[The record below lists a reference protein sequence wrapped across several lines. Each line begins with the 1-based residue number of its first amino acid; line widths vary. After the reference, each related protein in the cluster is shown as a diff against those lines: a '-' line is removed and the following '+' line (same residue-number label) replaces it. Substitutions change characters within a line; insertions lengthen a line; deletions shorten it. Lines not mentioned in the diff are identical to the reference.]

1 MIHLTKIIAALLVLV
16 ALALGVYAWVLSRQP
31 APPPPAVTAAAG
43 VAKEQKALFPVV
55 VTARAVPA
63 GEPMAAESLRVEYL
77 PINPAG
83 AFHEVDKAVGG
94 IPVSDLSEGTPV
106 LANQLV
112 TGLAL
117 HVVAGERALAV
128 KADEMMGVGNRIRPG
143 DFVDVFFILKS
154 DGKDVD
160 RSQARLLLSRMR
172 VLAFGSASV
181 DGSPSQMADKSGA
194 QSQRNEPA
202 RTAVLA
208 VPVAEVNRLT
218 LGEASGRLMLAL
230 RNPTDLSEP
239 DPALFAELPTALQ
252 PQPLKAGTP
261 PRGPLE
267 SIDRAQAG
275 LTTLDLANGGPQ
287 AAIRSALPV
296 RNAPS
301 SVPRAT
307 PSTQAARAPRGAD
320 VEFIRGDKRETL
332 SY

>member
-31 APPPPAVTAAAG
+31 APLPPAVSAAAAA
-43 VAKEQKALFPVV
+43 AKEQKVLFPVV
-55 VTARAVPA
+55 VTSRAAPA
-63 GEPMAAESLRVEYL
+63 GQPLTAESLRVERL
-77 PINPAG
+77 PINPTG
-83 AFHEVDKAVGG
+83 AFQEVEKAVGG
-94 IPVSDLSEGTPV
+94 IPVSDLGEGTPV

-143 DFVDVFFILKS
+143 DFVDVFFTLKS

-172 VLAFGSASV
+172 VLAYGSASV
-181 DGSPSQMADKSGA
+181 DGSPSQMAEGKSG
-194 QSQRNEPA
+194 QRNEPA

-208 VPVAEVNRLT
+208 VPVAEVNRLA
-218 LGEASGRLMLAL
+218 LGEATGRLMLAL

-252 PQPLKAGTP
+252 PLPLKAGTP

-275 LTTLDLANGGPQ
+275 LTTADLANGGPHTS
-287 AAIRSALPV
+287 ARNASPARSAPI
-296 RNAPS
+296 
-301 SVPRAT
+301 T
-307 PSTQAARAPRGAD
+307 PSRSTPIARAPRGTE

>member
-31 APPPPAVTAAAG
+31 APPLPAVTA
-43 VAKEQKALFPVV
+43 VAREQKALFPVV
-55 VTARAVPA
+55 VTSRAAPA
-63 GEPMAAESLRVEYL
+63 GLPLTADSLRVERL

-83 AFHEVDKAVGG
+83 AFQEIEKAVGG
-94 IPVSDLSEGTPV
+94 IPLTDMGEGTPV
-106 LANQLV
+106 LPNQLV
-112 TGLAL
+112 RGLAL
-117 HVVAGERALAV
+117 HVIAGERALAV
-128 KADEMMGVGNRIRPG
+128 KADEMMGVGNQIRPG
-143 DFVDVFFILKS
+143 DFVDVFFTLKS

-172 VLAFGSASV
+172 VLAYGSASV
-181 DGSPSQMADKSGA
+181 DGSPSQMNEGRAA
-194 QSQRNEPA
+194 QSQQRTEPA

-208 VPVAEVNRLT
+208 VPVADVNRLA
-218 LGEASGRLMLAL
+218 LGEATGRLLLAL
-230 RNPTDLSEP
+230 RHPLDLSEP

-261 PRGPLE
+261 ARGPLE

-275 LTTLDLANGGPQ
+275 LTAADLATGGASASTRNVTP
-287 AAIRSALPV
+287 ARSA
-296 RNAPS
+296 APS
-301 SVPRAT
+301 V
-307 PSTQAARAPRGAD
+307 ARAAPALRSPRSSSNE

>member
-16 ALALGVYAWVLSRQP
+16 ALALGVYAWMLSRQSV
-31 APPPPAVTAAAG
+31 PPPTAVTVTVAA
-43 VAKEQKALFPVV
+43 AKEQRALFPVV

-63 GEPMAAESLRVEYL
+63 GEPMTAESLRVEHL

-83 AFHEVDKAVGG
+83 AFQEVGKAAGS
-94 IPVSDLSEGTPV
+94 IPVSDLGEGTPV

-117 HVVAGERALAV
+117 HVVTGERALAV
-128 KADEMMGVGNRIRPG
+128 KADEIMGVGNRIRPG

-154 DGKDVD
+154 DGKDID
-160 RSQARLLLSRMR
+160 RSQARLLLPRMR

-181 DGSPSQMADKSGA
+181 DGSPSQAAEGKTGA
-194 QSQRNEPA
+194 QRVEAA

-208 VPVAEVNRLT
+208 VPVADVNRLA
-218 LGEASGRLMLAL
+218 LGEASGRLLLAL
-230 RNPTDLSEP
+230 RHPTDLSEP

-252 PQPLKAGTP
+252 PQALKAGSA
-261 PRGPLE
+261 PRAPLE

-275 LTTLDLANGGPQ
+275 LTAVDLASGGAQIP
-287 AAIRSALPV
+287 ARGAPV
-296 RNAPS
+296 RTTAPS
-301 SVPRAT
+301 SQPRTSPAT
-307 PSTQAARAPRGAD
+307 RAPRGTE

>member
-31 APPPPAVTAAAG
+31 APLPPVTSAAVA
-43 VAKEQKALFPVV
+43 AKEQKALFPVV
-55 VTARAVPA
+55 VTSRAAPA
-63 GEPMAAESLRVEYL
+63 GQPLTTESLRVERL

-83 AFHEVDKAVGG
+83 AFQEVEKAVGG
-94 IPVSDLSEGTPV
+94 IPVADMGEGTPV

-128 KADEMMGVGNRIRPG
+128 KADEMMGVGNRVRPG
-143 DFVDVFFILKS
+143 DFVDVFFTLKS

-172 VLAFGSASV
+172 VLAYGSASV
-181 DGSPSQMADKSGA
+181 DGSPSQMAEGKSGG

-208 VPVAEVNRLT
+208 VPVAEVNRLA
-218 LGEASGRLMLAL
+218 LGEATGRLMLAL

-252 PQPLKAGTP
+252 PQPLKAGAP

-267 SIDRAQAG
+267 NIDRAQAG
-275 LTTLDLANGGPQ
+275 LTTVDLANGGPQ
-287 AAIRSALPV
+287 GAARNASPARSAPL
-296 RNAPS
+296 NPS
-301 SVPRAT
+301 RTT
-307 PSTQAARAPRGAD
+307 PIARAPRGTE

>member
-16 ALALGVYAWVLSRQP
+16 ALALGVYAWVLSRKP
-31 APPPPAVTAAAG
+31 TPLPPAVTAAIAT
-43 VAKEQKALFPVV
+43 AKEEKTLFPVV

-63 GEPMAAESLRVEYL
+63 GQPLKAESLRVERL

-83 AFHEVDKAVGG
+83 AFQEVDKAIDG
-94 IPVSDLSEGTPV
+94 IPVADLGEGTPV
-106 LANQLV
+106 LASQLV

-117 HVVAGERALAV
+117 HVLAGERALAV
-128 KADEMMGVGNRIRPG
+128 KADEMIGVGNRIRPG
-143 DFVDVFFILKS
+143 DFVDVFFTLKS

-172 VLAFGSASV
+172 VLAYGSASV
-181 DGSPSQMADKSGA
+181 DGSPSQMAEAKAA
-194 QSQRNEPA
+194 QSQQRAEPA

-208 VPVAEVNRLT
+208 VPVADVNRVA
-218 LGEASGRLMLAL
+218 LGEATGRLVLAL

-252 PQPLKAGTP
+252 PQPPKVGAP

-275 LTTLDLANGGPQ
+275 LTAVDLATGGSLVQ
-287 AAIRSALPV
+287 ARNITPMRNAQAITPRPASANRSPRSAE
-296 RNAPS
+296 
-301 SVPRAT
+301 
-307 PSTQAARAPRGAD
+307 

>member
-16 ALALGVYAWVLSRQP
+16 ALALGIYAWVLSRQP
-31 APPPPAVTAAAG
+31 PPPPPAVTAAAT
-43 VAKEQKALFPVV
+43 AEKEQKALFPVV

-63 GEPMAAESLRVEYL
+63 GEPMTAESLRVERL
-77 PINPAG
+77 PINPSG
-83 AFHEVDKAVGG
+83 AFQEVEKAVGG
-94 IPVSDLSEGTPV
+94 IPVTDMGEGTPV

-143 DFVDVFFILKS
+143 DFVDVFFTLKS

-172 VLAFGSASV
+172 VLAYGSASV
-181 DGSPSQMADKSGA
+181 DGSPSQATEGKAA
-194 QSQRNEPA
+194 QSQQRIEAA
-202 RTAVLA
+202 RTVVLA
-208 VPVAEVNRLT
+208 VPVADVNRLA
-218 LGEASGRLMLAL
+218 LGEATGRLLLAL
-230 RNPTDLSEP
+230 RHPTDLSEP

-252 PQPLKAGTP
+252 PQALKAGAP
-261 PRGPLE
+261 ARGPLE
-267 SIDRAQAG
+267 NIDRAQAG
-275 LTTLDLANGGPQ
+275 LTTADLVTGG
-287 AAIRSALPV
+287 ASAMA
-296 RNAPS
+296 RNAI
-301 SVPRAT
+301 SVRGTT
-307 PSTQAARAPRGAD
+307 PNVARTAPTARPARSTSTE

>member
-31 APPPPAVTAAAG
+31 APQSPAVTAAMSA
-43 VAKEQKALFPVV
+43 ATERKALFPVV
-55 VTARAVPA
+55 VTARAVAA
-63 GEPMAAESLRVEYL
+63 GEPLKAESLRVEQL

-83 AFHEVDKAVGG
+83 AFQEVGKAIDG
-94 IPVSDLSEGTPV
+94 IPVADLGEGTPV
-106 LANQLV
+106 LASQLV

-117 HVVAGERALAV
+117 HVLAGERALAV

-143 DFVDVFFILKS
+143 DFVDVFFTLKS

-172 VLAFGSASV
+172 VLAYGSASV
-181 DGSPSQMADKSGA
+181 DGSPSQMAEAKAA
-194 QSQRNEPA
+194 QSQQRAEAA

-208 VPVAEVNRLT
+208 VPVADVNRLA
-218 LGEASGRLMLAL
+218 LGEATGRLVLAL
-230 RNPTDLSEP
+230 RHPTDLSEP

-252 PQPLKAGTP
+252 PQAPKVGAP

-267 SIDRAQAG
+267 SVDRAQAG
-275 LTTLDLANGGPQ
+275 LTAIDLATGGALAQ
-287 AAIRSALPV
+287 ARNATPVRSAPSI
-296 RNAPS
+296 APRPTS
-301 SVPRAT
+301 
-307 PSTQAARAPRGAD
+307 AARVQRNSAE

>member
-16 ALALGVYAWVLSRQP
+16 ALALGVYAWVLSRKP
-31 APPPPAVTAAAG
+31 APLPPAAAAAAAA
-43 VAKEQKALFPVV
+43 AKEQKALFPVV
-55 VTARAVPA
+55 VTARTVPA
-63 GEPMAAESLRVEYL
+63 GQPLTAESLRVEHL

-83 AFHEVDKAVGG
+83 AFQEVGKAVDG
-94 IPVSDLSEGTPV
+94 IPVADLGEGTPV
-106 LANQLV
+106 LASQLV

-117 HVVAGERALAV
+117 HVLAGERALAV

-143 DFVDVFFILKS
+143 DFVDVFFTLKS

-172 VLAFGSASV
+172 VLAYGNASV
-181 DGSPSQMADKSGA
+181 DGSPSQMAEAKAA
-194 QSQRNEPA
+194 QSQQRAEAA

-208 VPVAEVNRLT
+208 VPVADVNRLA
-218 LGEASGRLMLAL
+218 LGEATGRLVLAL
-230 RNPTDLSEP
+230 RHPTDLSEP

-252 PQPLKAGTP
+252 PQPPKVGAP

-275 LTTLDLANGGPQ
+275 LTAIDLATGGPLAQ
-287 AAIRSALPV
+287 ARNITPV
-296 RNAPS
+296 RNAQAIA
-301 SVPRAT
+301 PRPAAAT
-307 PSTQAARAPRGAD
+307 RAPRNAE